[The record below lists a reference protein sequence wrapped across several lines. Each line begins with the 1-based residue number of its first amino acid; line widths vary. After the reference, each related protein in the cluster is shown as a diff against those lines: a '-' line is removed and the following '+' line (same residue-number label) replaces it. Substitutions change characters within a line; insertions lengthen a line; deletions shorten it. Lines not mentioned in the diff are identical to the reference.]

1 MIKNRTQ
8 RFELVWVKNFVGI
21 SVMSCANAYG
31 FPLYGFGACNF
42 LFDSLTVKVML
53 YWWSELMETNCQSL
67 DGEVGQNPF
76 LSSAG
81 VADRDEREQLPVGME
96 KLA

>member
-1 MIKNRTQ
+1 
-8 RFELVWVKNFVGI
+8 
-21 SVMSCANAYG
+21 
-31 FPLYGFGACNF
+31 
-42 LFDSLTVKVML
+42 
-53 YWWSELMETNCQSL
+53 METNCQSS

-96 KLA
+96 KLAWEEKRKKLMEGC